1 MPSPSSKKTHRSLI
15 GIAENIDL
23 AKHFVAGSNSDAFAA
38 DVRTVYAV
46 TRCLE
51 VISEAVRRLPTA
63 VTARHPNVPWEKIK
77 AAGNIY
83 RHEYDNISPKI
94 LWNTGTLW
102 TRRLTN
108 WREPSGRSCAFDPGY
123 E

>member
-1 MPSPSSKKTHRSLI
+1 MPSPSSKPIHRSLI

-23 AKHFVAGSNSDAFAA
+23 AKQFVAGFDVASFAA

-51 VISEAVRRLPTA
+51 IISEAVRRLPTEL
-63 VTARHPNVPWEKIK
+63 TTRHPNVPWEKIR

-83 RHEYDNISPKI
+83 RHEYDNVSPAI
-94 LWNTGTLW
+94 LWNTVDMALDELGKAVEAELRTFSSKQ
-102 TRRLTN
+102 
-108 WREPSGRSCAFDPGY
+108 E
-123 E
+123 